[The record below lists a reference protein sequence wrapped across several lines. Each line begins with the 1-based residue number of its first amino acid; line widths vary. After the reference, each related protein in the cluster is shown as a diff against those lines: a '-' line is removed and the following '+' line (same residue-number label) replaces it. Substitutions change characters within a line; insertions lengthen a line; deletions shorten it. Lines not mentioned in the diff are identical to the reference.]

1 MTSQAPS
8 PRTAF
13 DKLWAAHR
21 IDSLGE
27 DSDLILIDRILLHER
42 TGGIALKSLEEQGRR
57 VNDPAQVFVT
67 MDHVV
72 DTLPGRSDKTIMPTG
87 TQFIT
92 ETRDA
97 ANRAGLTLFDLGDPG
112 QGIVHVISPEQGII
126 LPGLTL
132 VCPDSHTCSQGA
144 LGGLA
149 WGIGSSEAEHALATS
164 TLRMQK
170 PRQMRITVTG
180 VLPQGTTAKD
190 LALHILRRIGSSG
203 ARGHMIEYAGP
214 AIAALDIEARLT
226 LCNMATEL
234 SAFSAIIPPDD
245 RTIAYLEGRTFAPQ
259 RQDWNTAVAYWRTL
273 ATDPAANFDR
283 EVTIDAAEVRPMVS
297 WGTSPQQAVNLGEP
311 VPAFGDEQALSTADA
326 YDRAL
331 SYMGLTAG
339 QSLTDLPIDAAF
351 IGSCT
356 NSRISDLRR
365 AAAILHGRHVAQGVK
380 AICVPGST
388 AVKAAAEAEGL
399 DRIFLSAGFEWR
411 EAGCS
416 MCFFAGG
423 ESFGPEERVVTSTNR
438 NFESRQGPRT
448 RSHLASPETVAASAI
463 MGRIS
468 APADLPARQEE
479 QA

>member
-1 MTSQAPS
+1 VTA

-13 DKLWAAHR
+13 DKLWDAHR
-21 IDSLGE
+21 VAGVGE
-27 DSDLILIDRILLHER
+27 DADLILIDRILLHER
-42 TGGIALKSLEEQGRR
+42 TGGIALKSLEESGRA
-57 VNDPAQVFVT
+57 VADPAQVFVT

-92 ETRDA
+92 ETRA
-97 ANRAGLTLFDLGDPG
+97 AAQRAGLTLFDLGDPR
-112 QGIVHVISPEQGII
+112 QGIVHVISPEQGVI

-170 PRQMRITVTG
+170 PSVMRITVEG
-180 VLPQGTTAKD
+180 SLPLGTTAKD
-190 LALHILRRIGSSG
+190 LALHILRQIGSSG

-214 AIAALDIEARLT
+214 AIAEMEIEARLT

-234 SAFSAIIPPDD
+234 AAFSAIIPPDE
-245 RTIAYLEGRTFAPQ
+245 RTIAYVKDRPFAPKGA
-259 RQDWNTAVAYWRTL
+259 DWDRAVAYWRTL
-273 ATDPAANFDR
+273 QSDDGAIYAR
-283 EVTIDAAEVRPMVS
+283 EVTIDAGAVRPMVS
-297 WGTSPQQAVNLGEP
+297 WGTSPQQAVPLGEA
-311 VPAFGDEQALSTADA
+311 VPALDAEIAPTTADA
-326 YDRAL
+326 HARAL
-331 SYMGLTAG
+331 DYMGLSVG
-339 QSLTDLPIDAAF
+339 QRLDTLPIDAAF

-356 NSRISDLRR
+356 NSRMSDLRR
-365 AAAILHGRHVAQGVK
+365 AAAILAGRHVAPGVK
-380 AICVPGST
+380 AICVPGSS

-399 DRIFLSAGFEWR
+399 DRIFLNAGFEWR

-423 ESFGPEERVVTSTNR
+423 ESFGPEERVISSTNR

-448 RSHLASPETVAASAI
+448 RTHLAAPETVAASAI
-463 MGRIS
+463 MGRIA
-468 APADLPARQEE
+468 APADLPTLSEVDA
-479 QA
+479 